1 MIPLENTL
9 AGSVHENYDLLLKYS
24 LEITAETSVRVI
36 HNLIAPPGV
45 SLRALRTVYSHPV
58 ALNQCLDF
66 FASHPRI
73 ERTPFYDTAGS
84 VKMIMEQRPPDA
96 GAIASE
102 LAAQIYGAHILKR
115 GIEDDRQNF
124 TRFFLLEPAG
134 AKPRTVRGAVEASL
148 ENFAGIF
155 HSQHSRGV
163 VPLHRHSGLAGCQ
176 SGENRVAPPARQA
189 LGVFVLSGLM
199 GPSRRQ
205 GSAQRAG
212 PPGRAGGFSAG
223 IGKLPRRVSFQ

>member
-1 MIPLENTL
+1 MYARAAQDFQTFARQKL
-9 AGSVHENYDLLLKYS
+9 HENYDLLLKYS

-84 VKMIMEQRPPDA
+84 VKMIMEQRPADA

-102 LAAQIYGAHILKR
+102 LAAQIYGAHILSWLSRLDKAAIR
-115 GIEDDRQNF
+115 R
-124 TRFFLLEPAG
+124 
-134 AKPRTVRGAVEASL
+134 PRES
-148 ENFAGIF
+148 
-155 HSQHSRGV
+155 S
-163 VPLHRHSGLAGCQ
+163 
-176 SGENRVAPPARQA
+176 
-189 LGVFVLSGLM
+189 
-199 GPSRRQ
+199 
-205 GSAQRAG
+205 
-212 PPGRAGGFSAG
+212 
-223 IGKLPRRVSFQ
+223 